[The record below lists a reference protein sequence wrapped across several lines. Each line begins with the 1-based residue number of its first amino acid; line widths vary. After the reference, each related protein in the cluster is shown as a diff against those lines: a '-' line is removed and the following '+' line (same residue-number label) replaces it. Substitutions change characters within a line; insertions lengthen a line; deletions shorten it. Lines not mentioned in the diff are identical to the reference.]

1 MTTAQH
7 GARMTLAEYR
17 TVDPVSDTIT
27 VLEPAG
33 AEYMARAVLGRNDT
47 LTTPAIP
54 GFALPLEQLFGDP
67 VRERIRSR

>member
-1 MTTAQH
+1 MTTVQH

-33 AEYMARAVLGRNDT
+33 AEYMARAVPSRNDI
-47 LTTPAIP
+47 LTTPAMP
-54 GFALPLEQLFGDP
+54 GFALPLEQLFGHP
-67 VRERIRSR
+67 ARELIRRR